1 MEAKPQDVNE
11 QLTHSFGYHKPDE
24 ATAKVLT
31 EIRERS
37 LEHAKWLASVLPP
50 SRERSLAF
58 TKLEE
63 SSMWAVKALVLR
75 CPLG

>member
-1 MEAKPQDVNE
+1 MEEKSQDVNE
-11 QLTHSFGYHKPDE
+11 QLTNSFE
-24 ATAKVLT
+24 VLT

-50 SRERSLAF
+50 SKERSLAL

-63 SSMWAVKALVLR
+63 SSVWAVKALVR
-75 CPLG
+75 GKGAG